1 MGDFNYRI
9 GLSHER
15 AMDLIKKQD
24 LEKLYENDQVGWH
37 ASWSCQFYTYILQL
51 NLQMV
56 AGLSFPYYSEAR
68 ITFMPTY
75 KFDIGTDRYDS
86 S

>member
-1 MGDFNYRI
+1 M
-9 GLSHER
+9 
-15 AMDLIKKQD
+15 K
-24 LEKLYENDQVGWH
+24 
-37 ASWSCQFYTYILQL
+37 L

-56 AGLSFPYYSEAR
+56 AGLAFPFYSEAR

-75 KFDIGTDRYDS
+75 KFDLGRDEYDS

>member
-1 MGDFNYRI
+1 MIWLGDFNYRI

-15 AMDLIKKQD
+15 AMDLVKQQD
-24 LEKLYENDQVGWH
+24 LAKLYEND
-37 ASWSCQFYTYILQL
+37 QL

-56 AGLSFPYYSEAR
+56 AGLAFPFYSEAR

-75 KFDIGTDRYDS
+75 KFDIGTDRYDTS
-86 S
+86 